1 MPGGRVAIIGGGING
16 AATAW
21 ALARR
26 GVDVTLH
33 EQFDRGHARG
43 SSHGRSRI
51 WRLAYPERHWV
62 ELAREGLEGWREL
75 EREAGE
81 TLLETTG
88 LLEFAAEE
96 QFGSGA
102 ALAAAGIRCETPTP
116 GEIHDRFGI
125 RVPPGWT
132 SLWQPEAGWVR
143 ADRALEAF
151 LRVAA
156 GHGARVEHGSRVSIA
171 ETEAEADAVVVA
183 AGSWAPHLLAD
194 EGIELP
200 VRATRE
206 TVVYFKLG
214 RPVPSILE
222 IGRGDRMFHMY
233 SLVDPVHGLKV
244 GCHMS
249 GAETDPDEVGV
260 PDAAIVERVEAWA
273 RERFP
278 DVGPA
283 AAGTDTCLYTTTVD
297 EEFVLERRGRVVV
310 GSACSGHGFKFAPA
324 VGTRLADLAIQS
336 LG

>member
-1 MPGGRVAIIGGGING
+1 MPEGQVAIIGGGING

-33 EQFDRGHARG
+33 EQFGRAHDRG

-62 ELAREGLEGWREL
+62 DLAREGVEGWREL
-75 EREAGE
+75 ERESGE

-96 QFGSGA
+96 QYGSGA
-102 ALAAAGIRCETPTP
+102 ALAAAGISCEAPTP
-116 GEIHDRFGI
+116 EEIADRFGI
-125 RVPPGWT
+125 QVPLGWT
-132 SLWQPEAGWVR
+132 SLWQPEAGWVK
-143 ADRALEAF
+143 ADRALDAF

-156 GHGARVEHGSRVSIA
+156 DHGARIEHESRVEIA
-171 ETEAEADAVVVA
+171 DLDADAVVVVA
-183 AGSWAPHLLAD
+183 AGSWSARLLAA

-206 TVVYFKLG
+206 TLVYFRLG

-249 GAETDPDEVGV
+249 GAETDPDAEGV
-260 PDAAIVERVEAWA
+260 PDEAIVERVVTWA

-278 DVGPA
+278 DADPDPV
-283 AAGTDTCLYTTTVD
+283 GTDTCLYTTTAD
-297 EEFVLERRGRVVV
+297 EGFVLERRGRVVV
-310 GSACSGHGFKFAPA
+310 RSARSGPR
-324 VGTRLADLAIQS
+324 V
-336 LG
+336 

>member
-1 MPGGRVAIIGGGING
+1 MPEGQVAIIGGGING

-33 EQFDRGHARG
+33 EQFERAHDRG

-51 WRLAYPERHWV
+51 WRLAYPERDWV

-75 EREAGE
+75 EHESGE

-88 LLEFAAEE
+88 LLGVAGDEE
-96 QFGSGA
+96 YGPGA
-102 ALAAAGIRCETPTP
+102 ALAAAGIHCEPPRPEEIAERC
-116 GEIHDRFGI
+116 GI
-125 RVPPGWT
+125 RVPEGWT

-151 LRVAA
+151 LSVAA
-156 GHGARVEHGSRVSIA
+156 HHGARIEFGSRVAIDDLD
-171 ETEAEADAVVVA
+171 ADAIVVA
-183 AGSWAPHLLAD
+183 AGSWAPRLLAA

-200 VRATRE
+200 VRTTRE
-206 TVVYFKLG
+206 TLVYFRLA

-249 GAETDPDEVGV
+249 GAETDPDAEGG
-260 PDAAIVERVEAWA
+260 PDEAIVERVVAWT

-278 DVGPA
+278 DAEPEPA
-283 AAGTDTCLYTTTVD
+283 GIDTCLYTTTED
-297 EEFVLERRGRVVV
+297 EGFVLERHGRVVV

-324 VGTRLADLAIQS
+324 VGNRLADLAVES